1 MGESFIKGSSIKAIK
16 QFIVKNAGK
25 EVYDKIIAGIPEEY
39 RSVIESS
46 TILASGWYP
55 MKPYV
60 EFLKSI
66 GATMGKDKK
75 HLYREIGAYIIDY
88 GYNFFYKIFYKLGSP
103 EFILKNS
110 KYLWSS
116 YFKPSRLDVV
126 ATTSTSAIL
135 RVYEEPLPD
144 KVLCES
150 IAGGMEQS
158 ARLSGAK
165 NISIRE
171 TKCAVT
177 GDPYCEYQATWEL

>member
-1 MGESFIKGSSIKAIK
+1 MNESFIKGSSIKAIK
-16 QFIVKNAGK
+16 QFIIKIAGK
-25 EVYDKIIAGIPEEY
+25 EALDKIIADIPEQH

-55 MKPYV
+55 MPPYV

-66 GATMGKDKK
+66 GMSMGKDKK
-75 HLYREIGAYIIDY
+75 YIQREIGAYIIDY

-103 EFILKNS
+103 EFIIKNS
-110 KYLWSS
+110 KHLWSS
-116 YFKPSRLDVV
+116 YFKPSRLEVV
-126 ATTSTSAIL
+126 TTTSTSAVL
-135 RVYEEPLPD
+135 RVHEEPRPD

-158 ARLSGAK
+158 ARLSGAR
-165 NISIRE
+165 NIRIIE

-177 GDPYCEYQATWEL
+177 GDPYCEYEATWEL